1 MKMYTMILGGRVM
14 GIYDKVV
21 GNATLGADLKYVSKF
36 ILDGEEVLS
45 SYQFFRDQIILTNL
59 GIYVVDVQ
67 GLTGKKVEVKF
78 FPKKNIKSVSFE
90 TAGNF
95 DLDVDI
101 KIGVDGNTVMGPGG
115 AYFSAPISFKVP
127 KKQANE
133 ASEVINL
140 VKKFYL
146 I

>member
-1 MKMYTMILGGRVM
+1 M
-14 GIYDKVV
+14 GIYDKLS
-21 GNATLGADLKYVSKF
+21 GKATMGADITPIKAFL
-36 ILDGEEVLS
+36 LEGENVIA
-45 SYQFFRDQIILTNL
+45 SYQFFRDSVILTNL
-59 GIYVVDVQ
+59 GIYNVDVQ

-78 FPKKNIKSVSFE
+78 FPKKNVKSVSYE

-133 ASEVINL
+133 AKEVINL
-140 VKKFYL
+140 VKVNYL
-146 I
+146 CD

>member
-1 MKMYTMILGGRVM
+1 M
-14 GIYDKVV
+14 GLYDKLV
-21 GNATLGADLKYVSKF
+21 GNATMGADLKHVSKF
-36 ILDGEEVLS
+36 ILDGEEVLAS
-45 SYQFFRDQIILTNL
+45 FQFIRDQIILTNL
-59 GIYVVDVQ
+59 GIYSVDVQ

-101 KIGVDGNTVMGPGG
+101 KIGVDGNTVMGPQG

-127 KKQANE
+127 KKQSNE
-133 ASEVINL
+133 ASEIINL
-140 VKKFYL
+140 VKAVYL
-146 I
+146 V